1 MFLMQVKIILKRAII
16 FFKLMLH
23 YFELLHFAENIFFVA
38 NIADPDV
45 TPQFGFLI
53 YLLSCVG
60 C

>member
-1 MFLMQVKIILKRAII
+1 M
-16 FFKLMLH
+16 H
-23 YFELLHFAENIFFVA
+23 YYFEILHFAENIFFVA

-45 TPQFGFLI
+45 TIQFGCLI